1 MKQIK
6 LISGFAKKAGRNNQG
21 KITCNH
27 KGNGLKKKYRKID
40 FYRKNALEYTIQT
53 IEYDPNRTSFI
64 TKVCHQTTIKTFS
77 YFLLPENLLLNT
89 KIKTFNTQNLSL
101 LSFQI
106 GDCTLLE
113 NIPIGSFIHNIEI
126 FPGSGGIF
134 ARAAGTYAILLQ
146 KNIKNKYALIQLKS
160 KETRLILQRCKAT
173 IGRVSNRQHLNK
185 IYLNYKK
192 QFFKKA
198 GCSRWKGI
206 RPTVRG
212 VAKNPIDH
220 PHGGATSGGRPSCTP
235 WGKPTKG
242 HPTRTNE
249 KTTKYIILSKRKLKL
264 KKIL

>member
-1 MKQIK
+1 MKQLK
-6 LISGFAKKAGRNNQG
+6 LISGFSKKAGRNNQG

-27 KGNGLKKKYRKID
+27 KGGSLKKKYRNID
-40 FYRKNALEYTIQT
+40 FFRKQISNFLIYT
-53 IEYDPNRTSFI
+53 IEYDPNRTCFI
-64 TKVCHQTTIKTFS
+64 TKVLDLNNPTIFS
-77 YFLLPENLLLNT
+77 YFLLPENVSINSQIKTTLINT
-89 KIKTFNTQNLSL
+89 KILQL
-101 LSFQI
+101 
-106 GDCTLLE
+106 GDCTIIE

-146 KNIKNKYALIQLKS
+146 KNIKTKYALIQLKS
-160 KETRLILQRCKAT
+160 KETRLILQQCKAT
-173 IGRVSNRQHLNK
+173 LGRVSNRQFNNK
-185 IYLNYKK
+185 QYRNYKN

-198 GCSRWKGI
+198 GRSRWKGI

-242 HPTRTNE
+242 SPTRKNK
-249 KTTKYIILSKRKLKL
+249 KTKKYIIISKRQLKI
-264 KKIL
+264 KKII

>member
-1 MKQIK
+1 MKKNK
-6 LISGFAKKAGRNNQG
+6 LISGFSKKAGHNNQG

-27 KGNGLKKKYRKID
+27 KGNGLKKKYRNID
-40 FYRKNALEYTIQT
+40 FFRKEASNYLLNT

-64 TKVCHQTTIKTFS
+64 TKVLNLTNNKTFS
-77 YFLLPENLLLNT
+77 YFLLPEDLFINT
-89 KIKTFNTQNLSL
+89 QIKTINLSNNKNFL
-101 LSFQI
+101 QI

-160 KETRLILQRCKAT
+160 KETRLILHQCKAT
-173 IGRVSNRQHLNK
+173 LGRVSNRQYINK
-185 IYLNYKK
+185 KYRNYKN
-192 QFFKKA
+192 QFFTKA
-198 GCSRWKGI
+198 GRSRWKGI

-212 VAKNPIDH
+212 VAKNPVDH

-242 HPTRTNE
+242 HPTRKNK
-249 KTTKYIILSKRKLKL
+249 KTKKFIIISKRQLKL